1 MKVNLLR
8 VGAALSV
15 VVMSAALAS
24 AKPAAA
30 NVTRIHIS
38 ACPKGISIQVVE
50 EDLSLSAPRVS
61 FNVQPSGP
69 SASANL
75 VGSTTSDVPGGIGR
89 LFVYW
94 NEVALAPGAQGD
106 VVARGARNESYASF
120 IVDTDCPPLGS
131 VRGSAFEDLNRNGV
145 RDPGEPG
152 IGTASWKLTAGGD
165 WFICGFVGGD
175 STFGPTVLP
184 GTYSIIPVAQP
195 GWLATTSPRT
205 ALVRQLG
212 YASLNND
219 IGFVRAP
226 GARGD
231 VCGQYAPA
239 PAPPQPLPPPAG
251 QDAASALTAFGSFNT
266 LLLAAEI
273 AGISAIFGAPG
284 PYTFL
289 TPTDVAFDR
298 VPSTTLNRLLNNPR
312 QLATVLRSHIIP
324 GVVDAT
330 AISARGRT
338 FRTLSGRA
346 VTLRVQNGVL
356 YANQAIVGESAP
368 TSNGVVFVIDRVLF
382 VN

>member
-1 MKVNLLR
+1 MSVNLLR
-8 VGAALSV
+8 
-15 VVMSAALAS
+15 MSAALAVAMS
-24 AKPAAA
+24 AALVPAQPAAA
-30 NVTRIHIS
+30 NITRIQIS

-50 EDLSLSAPRVS
+50 EDLNLPAPQVS
-61 FNVQPSGP
+61 FNIQPSGP
-69 SASANL
+69 GASANL
-75 VGSTTSDVPGGIGR
+75 VGSTTSDVPGGVGQ

-94 NEVALAPGAQGD
+94 NEVVLTPGAKGD
-106 VVARGARNESYASF
+106 VIARGARNESYASF
-120 IVDTDCPPLGS
+120 IVDAECPPLGS

-165 WFICGFVGGD
+165 WFICGVVGGD

-184 GTYSIIPVAQP
+184 GTYSVIPIAQP
-195 GWLATTSPRT
+195 GWLATTSPRM

-212 YASLNND
+212 FASLSND

-231 VCGQYAPA
+231 ICGQYAPA
-239 PAPPQPLPPPAG
+239 PAPPQPLPPTAN
-251 QDAASALTAFGSFNT
+251 QDAAATLTAFGSFDT
-266 LLLAAEI
+266 LLLAADV
-273 AGISAIFGAPG
+273 AGMRDIFSAPG

-289 TPTDVAFDR
+289 APTDVAFDQ
-298 VPSTTLNRLLNNPR
+298 VPPATLNRLLNNPR

-324 GVVDAT
+324 VVVDAT
-330 AISARGRT
+330 AIGARGRA

-356 YANQAIVGESAP
+356 YANSAIVGEIAP
-368 TSNGVVFVIDRVLF
+368 ASNGIVFVIDRVLF